1 MGVGKVSVFGAKKGF
16 VGKRDLSKVQKT
28 DMDNEI
34 EVEVEDKEEVKEN
47 MDKRVIGGFKA
58 GGVRVDGTSF
68 VGARG
73 GLFAKRDAEE
83 IEEMKMKKRHF
94 HAGGFRAG
102 GFRAGGAAV
111 GGFRAGGVAVGGVR
125 AGGFRAGGA
134 RGGFFGK
141 RDTKKKF
148 DEEETKSKTMK
159 RMTHDHHDHD

>member
-1 MGVGKVSVFGAKKGF
+1 MG
-16 VGKRDLSKVQKT
+16 
-28 DMDNEI
+28 
-34 EVEVEDKEEVKEN
+34 
-47 MDKRVIGGFKA
+47 KA

-94 HAGGFRAG
+94 RAG

-134 RGGFFGK
+134 AVGGFRAGGVRGGFFGK
-141 RDTKKKF
+141 RDTKKNL
-148 DEEETKSKTMK
+148 TRK
-159 RMTHDHHDHD
+159 RPKVKR